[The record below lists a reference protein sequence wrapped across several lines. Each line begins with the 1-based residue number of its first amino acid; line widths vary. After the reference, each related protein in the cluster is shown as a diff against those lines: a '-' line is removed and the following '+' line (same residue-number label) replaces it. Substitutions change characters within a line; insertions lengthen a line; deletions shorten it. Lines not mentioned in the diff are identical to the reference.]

1 MLEDLLRI
9 LAAFSWHVTLIDVI
23 CLTWRITNTVY
34 TILSVSIKFILFQ
47 FFFSLSLFLSCISFV
62 SIRHQRHM
70 YLISLPEEQ
79 TNVSEKKKASS
90 VRVCILIRPLK
101 LKMKNQREKQLKH
114 PFPYRRTSCFIFF
127 LAYSVHI
134 LYRLLHRLKYPI
146 VVHYWRNICHK
157 LSNNVSY
164 CAPKSIIIMIAA
176 MCMYIYVYKRV
187 LCWNEC

>member
-79 TNVSEKKKASS
+79 TNVSEKKSFECA
-90 VRVCILIRPLK
+90 RVHSNPSIEAEDEESTWETVKTPISIQT
-101 LKMKNQREKQLKH
+101 N
-114 PFPYRRTSCFIFF
+114 F
-127 LAYSVHI
+127 LFHI
-134 LYRLLHRLKYPI
+134 LFSIFCTYFVPSSAPFKVSDCCSLLTQYMP
-146 VVHYWRNICHK
+146 
-157 LSNNVSY
+157 
-164 CAPKSIIIMIAA
+164 
-176 MCMYIYVYKRV
+176 
-187 LCWNEC
+187 